1 MTAADWYHCRVGTM
15 SRSAGRSAVAAAAYR
30 MGISLRDRGADVTHD
45 YSRRSG
51 VLRSY
56 LLAPEGAPAWAY
68 QPEAVWNAV
77 EFAEKR
83 SNSTVAREVEL
94 ALPASVSAQERN
106 AIARAFAEE
115 LVERYGVA
123 VTVALHEPSRF
134 GDDRNYHAHILFTT
148 RVMGPRGLGEK
159 TRILDDIRKTGPE
172 EVRYLREFAA
182 DLINDAL
189 ERAGLDE
196 RVDHRSFKDRGI
208 DQEPTEH
215 LGPTASQMERE
226 GKSSERG
233 DRNREITDRNEE
245 LDRLVDELAE
255 VEAELLGEQERLLD
269 ERYGVPPDE
278 VAEQPDQP
286 KRELS
291 DNEKRR
297 ARDSIRDAEAAS
309 PQPSPGGIRHHGLGM
324 PWWQHATVWIEH
336 LAEQAFDWIRDTWQR
351 FVEWQR
357 GPGDDGPGLS
367 R

>member
-1 MTAADWYHCRVGTM
+1 M
-15 SRSAGRSAVAAAAYR
+15 AAAAYR
-30 MGISLRDRGADVTHD
+30 MGISLKDQAADVTHD
-45 YSRRSG
+45 YSRRGG

-56 LLAPEGAPAWAY
+56 LLAPQDAPPWAY
-68 QPEAVWNAV
+68 QPEAIWNAV
-77 EFAEKR
+77 EARETR
-83 SNSTVAREVEL
+83 RNSVVAREVEL

-115 LVERYGVA
+115 LVDRYGVA

-148 RVMGPRGLGEK
+148 RVMGPGGLGEK

-172 EVRYLREFAA
+172 EVLYLREFAA

-245 LDRLVDELAE
+245 VDRLVDELADL
-255 VEAELLGEQERLLD
+255 EAELLEEQERLLD
-269 ERYGVPPDE
+269 ERYGAPDDE
-278 VAEQPDQP
+278 PELEHDQP
-286 KRELS
+286 SVEDAPDVDSEQAERYAAFEDHLRPAIDS
-291 DNEKRR
+291 VEQTGVTSGESVGWWEYIRG
-297 ARDSIRDAEAAS
+297 ALAHYRDAFVEVVRNIRDAYRS
-309 PQPSPGGIRHHGLGM
+309 
-324 PWWQHATVWIEH
+324 W
-336 LAEQAFDWIRDTWQR
+336 RDR
-351 FVEWQR
+351 DNDHD
-357 GPGDDGPGLS
+357 PDMS